1 MKRPFLIGM
10 AIFLIVITGVIISAN
25 LDSQSYVRFLN
36 TDSQKSDVNHSSESG
51 AEQVPFD
58 SQSTFNPNIL
68 KNKQASQSVT
78 FSQVISELES
88 LKEDW
93 KNERPISDQKIL
105 TLYEKLDLI
114 QAQKQINAFH
124 VLKAKQWLVS
134 LLSDSSSPLRTK
146 VKEESQQ
153 LYQQAL
159 TAIKQDE
166 QSHQEDKQFLAYKKA
181 EAKIMQGIL
190 AKYPNDQEKAAAELQ
205 KQLDKLRSRI
215 YDVR

>member
-36 TDSQKSDVNHSSESG
+36 TDSQKNDVNHSNVSG

-68 KNKQASQSVT
+68 KNKQESQSVT

-93 KNERPISDQKIL
+93 QQQRPISDQKIH
-105 TLYEKLDLI
+105 TLYDKLDAL
-114 QAQKQINAFH
+114 QTKKQINAFH
-124 VLKAKQWLVS
+124 ALKAKQWLAS
-134 LLSDSSSPLRTK
+134 LLSDSNSPLRKK
-146 VKEESQQ
+146 VKEEAQR

-159 TAIKQDE
+159 TEIKQDE
-166 QSHQEDKQFLAYKKA
+166 QAHQEDKQFLAYKEA
-181 EAKIMQGIL
+181 ESKIVREVL
-190 AKYPNDQEKAAAELQ
+190 AKYPNDKEQAAAELQ
-205 KQLDKLRSRI
+205 KELDKLRSKI
-215 YDVR
+215 YGVR